1 MLFRKDVIL
10 KTLFKYLRN
19 YKKEAVL
26 APLFKM
32 LEAIFE
38 LLVPLVVA
46 DIIDRGIGNGDR
58 GFVIKMCLVLLAL
71 GIIGLISAAVA
82 QYFSARAATGAAAE
96 LKTSLLDK
104 IQSMSYSALDK
115 TGIAT
120 LITRITG
127 DVGQVQTG
135 INLTLRLLLRS
146 PFVVAGAIIMAF
158 IVDVRGALV
167 FAVVVPILFVV
178 VFAILLVTIP
188 MYKKVQQGVDGVTG
202 GVRENLT
209 GVRVIRAFRKEKGEV
224 EEFSAD
230 SAALVKIQTATAR
243 ISSLL
248 NPLTYAII
256 SIGIIALLWDGAK
269 GVDTGRITQG
279 ELFALHGYMS
289 QILVELVKFANLVIT
304 ITKSIAGA
312 KRINEVLASADNGCA
327 TDIACD
333 TDSDAFVEFKNVSL
347 TYSGAGDKTLDKI
360 SFKVNKGDS
369 IGIIGGTGSG
379 KTSLVNLLAGFYLPT
394 EGDVI
399 VDGKNTKN
407 TTDGSILSAV
417 AVVPQKAALFKGTI
431 RSNVAVG
438 KKGATDDE
446 IRRAISLAQ
455 ANELIAD
462 SRGGLDAPV
471 EQNGKNLSGGQ
482 RQRLTIA
489 RALVRRPE
497 ILILDDSASALD
509 LATEAALRRAIASL
523 EGVTT
528 FTVSQRA
535 SSVMNCDLIVVLEN
549 GEAVG
554 LGKHYELMGACEVYR
569 EIYSSQFEDG
579 EVSAK

>member
-1 MLFRKDVIL
+1 
-10 KTLFKYLRN
+10 
-19 YKKEAVL
+19 
-26 APLFKM
+26 M

-46 DIIDRGIGNGDR
+46 EIIDRGIGGGDSSL
-58 GFVIKMCLVLLAL
+58 VIRMCLVLVAL
-71 GIIGLISAAVA
+71 GVIGLASAVVA

-96 LKTSLLDK
+96 LKVSLLDK
-104 IQSMSYSALDK
+104 IQSMSYTALDK

-146 PFVVAGAIIMAF
+146 PFVVAGAVVMAF
-158 IVDVRGALV
+158 FVDVKSALV
-167 FAVVVPILFVV
+167 FAVVVPILAIVI
-178 VFAILLVTIP
+178 FAILLLTIP
-188 MYKKVQQGVDGVTG
+188 MYKRVQSGVDGVTS

-209 GVRVIRAFRKEKGEV
+209 GVRVIRAFRKEGGEV
-224 EEFSAD
+224 AEFEID
-230 SAALVKIQTATAR
+230 SAALVKIQTVTAR

-256 SIGIIALLWDGAK
+256 SLGIVALLFDGAR

-312 KRINEVLASADNGCA
+312 KRINEVLASEDDGRP
-327 TDIACD
+327 TDFACD
-333 TDSDAFVEFKNVSL
+333 TDSDSFVEFKNVSL
-347 TYSGAGDKTLDKI
+347 TYSGAGDKTLDGI
-360 SFKVNKGDS
+360 SFKVKKGDS
-369 IGIIGGTGSG
+369 VGIIGSTGSG
-379 KTSLVNLLAGFYLPT
+379 KSSLVNLIAGFYLPSD
-394 EGDVI
+394 GDVI
-399 VDGKNTKN
+399 VKGKNTKN
-407 TTDGSILSAV
+407 TIDGSIINAV
-417 AVVPQKAALFKGTI
+417 AVVPQRAALFKGTV
-431 RSNVAVG
+431 RSNVLVG
-438 KKGATDDE
+438 KKDATDDE
-446 IRRAISLAQ
+446 IIRAISLAQ
-455 ANELIAD
+455 ATELITAE
-462 SRGGLDAPV
+462 RGGLDALV

-489 RALVRRPE
+489 RALVKNPE

-509 LATEAALRRAIASL
+509 LATEAALRRAIGEL
-523 EGVTT
+523 DGVTT

-535 SSVMNCDLIVVLEN
+535 SSVMNCDIIVVLEN

-554 LGKHYELMGACEVYR
+554 VGSHGELLSTCEVYR
-569 EIYSSQFEDG
+569 EIYHSQFEDG
-579 EVSAK
+579 EVSA

>member
-1 MLFRKDVIL
+1 MFRKDTDL

-46 DIIDRGIGNGDR
+46 QIIDKGIGEGDNGT
-58 GFVIKMCLVLLAL
+58 VIKMCLVLFAL
-71 GIIGLISAAVA
+71 GIIGLLSAVVA

-96 LKTSLLDK
+96 LKSSLLDK
-104 IQSMSYSALDK
+104 IQSMSYTALDR

-127 DVGQVQTG
+127 DVNQVQTG

-146 PFVVAGAIIMAF
+146 PFVVAGAVVMAF
-158 IVDVRGALV
+158 LVDARSALV
-167 FAVVVPILFVV
+167 FAVVVPILAVV
-178 VFAILLVTIP
+178 IFGILLVTIP
-188 MYKKVQQGVDGVTG
+188 MYKRVQGGVDGVTG

-209 GVRVIRAFRKEKGEV
+209 GVRVIRAFRKEKGEIY
-224 EEFSAD
+224 EFDAD

-256 SIGIIALLWDGAK
+256 SLGIVALLFDGAR

-312 KRINEVLASADNGCA
+312 KRINEVLEA
-327 TDIACD
+327 TDEGLIND
-333 TDSDAFVEFKNVSL
+333 TSANTESDAFVELKNVSL
-347 TYSGAGDKTLDKI
+347 RYSGAGDETLRGI
-360 SFKVNKGDS
+360 SFKVNRGDS
-369 IGIIGGTGSG
+369 VGIIGSTGSG
-379 KTSLVNLLAGFYLPT
+379 KSSLVNLIGGFYTPS
-394 EGDVI
+394 EGDVVVGGI
-399 VDGKNTKN
+399 NTKN
-407 TTDGSILSAV
+407 DGEKRILSMIS
-417 AVVPQKAALFKGTI
+417 VVPQKAALFSGTV
-431 RSNVAVG
+431 RSNVVVG
-438 KKGATDDE
+438 KRDADEGE
-446 IRRAISLAQ
+446 IRRALHLAQ
-455 ANELIAD
+455 ADELITEE
-462 SRGGLDAPV
+462 RGGLDAPV
-471 EQNGKNLSGGQ
+471 SQNGKNLSGGQ

-489 RALVRRPE
+489 RALVSRPE

-509 LATEAALRRAIASL
+509 LATEASLRHAIASL
-523 EGVTT
+523 ERTT
-528 FTVSQRA
+528 VFTVSQRA
-535 SSVMNCDLIVVLEN
+535 SSVMGCDLIVVLEN

-554 LGKHYELMGACEVYR
+554 IGTHAELMDSCEVYR
-569 EIYSSQFEDG
+569 EIYYSQFEDG
-579 EVSAK
+579 EVRAK

>member
-1 MLFRKDVIL
+1 MFEDKDL

-19 YKKEAVL
+19 YKREAVL

-46 DIIDRGIGNGDR
+46 VIIDRGIADGDR
-58 GFVIKMCLVLLAL
+58 GLVIKMCLVLVAL
-71 GIIGLISAAVA
+71 GVIGLLSAAVA

-96 LKTSLLDK
+96 LKASLLDK
-104 IQSMSYSALDK
+104 IQTMSYTALDK

-146 PFVVAGAIIMAF
+146 PFVVAGAVVMAF
-158 IVDVRGALV
+158 FVDVRGALV
-167 FAVVVPILFVV
+167 FAVVVPILAVV
-178 VFAILLVTIP
+178 IFSILLLTIP
-188 MYKKVQQGVDGVTG
+188 MYKRVQSGVDGVTG
-202 GVRENLT
+202 GIRENLT
-209 GVRVIRAFRKEKGEV
+209 GVRVIRAFRKEGGEV
-224 EEFSAD
+224 EEFEAD
-230 SAALVKIQTATAR
+230 SAALLKIQTATAR

-256 SIGIIALLWDGAK
+256 SLGIVALLFDGAR

-312 KRINEVLASADNGCA
+312 KRINEVLASEDVGKPVADV
-327 TDIACD
+327 CD

-347 TYSGAGDKTLDKI
+347 TYSGAGDKTLDGI
-360 SFKVNKGDS
+360 SFKVNRGDS
-369 IGIIGGTGSG
+369 VGIIGSTGSG
-379 KTSLVNLLAGFYLPT
+379 KSSLVNLIAGFYLPS

-399 VDGKNTKN
+399 VDGRNTKC
-407 TTDGSILSAV
+407 TKDQSILQSI
-417 AVVPQKAALFKGTI
+417 AVVPQRAALFKGTV
-431 RSNVAVG
+431 RSNVLVG
-438 KKGATDDE
+438 KRDASDDE

-455 ANELIAD
+455 ANELITEE
-462 SRGGLDAPV
+462 RGGLDAPV

-489 RALVRRPE
+489 RALVRDPR

-509 LATEAALRRAIASL
+509 LATEAALRRAIA
-523 EGVTT
+523 EIDGVTT

-535 SSVMNCDLIVVLEN
+535 SSVMNCNVIVVLEN

-554 LGKHYELMGACEVYR
+554 VGAHDELLRNCEVYR
-569 EIYSSQFEDG
+569 EIYHSQFEDG
-579 EVSAK
+579 EVSAE

>member
-1 MLFRKDVIL
+1 
-10 KTLFKYLRN
+10 
-19 YKKEAVL
+19 
-26 APLFKM
+26 M

-46 DIIDRGIGNGDR
+46 EIIDRGIGGGDSSL
-58 GFVIKMCLVLLAL
+58 VIRMCLVLVAL
-71 GIIGLISAAVA
+71 GVIGLASAVVA
-82 QYFSARAATGAAAE
+82 QYFSARAATGSAAE
-96 LKTSLLDK
+96 LKVSLLDK
-104 IQSMSYSALDK
+104 IQSMSYTALDK

-146 PFVVAGAIIMAF
+146 PFVVAGAVVMAF
-158 IVDVRGALV
+158 FVDVKSALV
-167 FAVVVPILFVV
+167 FAVVVPILAIVI
-178 VFAILLVTIP
+178 FAILLLTIP
-188 MYKKVQQGVDGVTG
+188 MYKRVQSGVDGVTS

-209 GVRVIRAFRKEKGEV
+209 GVRVIRAFRKEGGEV
-224 EEFSAD
+224 AEFEID
-230 SAALVKIQTATAR
+230 SAALVKIQTVTAR

-256 SIGIIALLWDGAK
+256 SLGIVALLFDGAR

-312 KRINEVLASADNGCA
+312 KRINEVLASEDDGRP
-327 TDIACD
+327 TDLACD
-333 TDSDAFVEFKNVSL
+333 TDSDSFVEFKNVSL
-347 TYSGAGDKTLDKI
+347 TYSGAGDKTLDGI
-360 SFKVNKGDS
+360 SFKVKKGDS
-369 IGIIGGTGSG
+369 VGIIGSTGSG
-379 KTSLVNLLAGFYLPT
+379 KSSLVNLIAGFYLPSD
-394 EGDVI
+394 GDVI
-399 VDGKNTKN
+399 VKGKNTKN
-407 TTDGSILSAV
+407 TIDGSIINAV
-417 AVVPQKAALFKGTI
+417 AVVPQRAALFKGTV
-431 RSNVAVG
+431 RSNVLVG
-438 KKGATDDE
+438 KKDATDDE
-446 IRRAISLAQ
+446 IIRAISLAQ
-455 ANELIAD
+455 ATELITAE
-462 SRGGLDAPV
+462 RGGLDALV

-489 RALVRRPE
+489 RALVKNPE

-509 LATEAALRRAIASL
+509 LATEAALRRAIGEL
-523 EGVTT
+523 DGVTT

-535 SSVMNCDLIVVLEN
+535 SSVMNCDIIVVLEN

-554 LGKHYELMGACEVYR
+554 VGSHGELLSTCEVYR
-569 EIYSSQFEDG
+569 EIYHSQFEDG
-579 EVSAK
+579 EVSA

>member
-1 MLFRKDVIL
+1 LFEDKDL

-46 DIIDRGIGNGDR
+46 VIIDDGIGNGDR
-58 GFVIKMCLVLLAL
+58 SLVIKMCLVLALL
-71 GIIGLISAAVA
+71 GIIGLLSAVVA

-96 LKTSLLDK
+96 LKASLLDK
-104 IQSMSYSALDK
+104 IQSMSYTALDK

-146 PFVVAGAIIMAF
+146 PFVVAGAVIMAF
-158 IVDVRGALV
+158 FVDVKGALV
-167 FAVVVPILFVV
+167 FAVVVPILAIVI
-178 VFAILLVTIP
+178 FAILLLTIP
-188 MYKKVQQGVDGVTG
+188 MYKRVQSGVDGVTG

-209 GVRVIRAFRKEKGEV
+209 GVRVIRAFRKEGGEV
-224 EEFSAD
+224 AEFEVD

-256 SIGIIALLWDGAK
+256 SLGIVALLFDGAK

-312 KRINEVLASADNGCA
+312 KRINEVLAYEDEGKA
-327 TDIACD
+327 TEIA
-333 TDSDAFVEFKNVSL
+333 SDADSNSFVEFRDVSL
-347 TYSGAGDKTLDKI
+347 TYSGAGDKTLDGI
-360 SFKVNKGDS
+360 SFKVNKGES
-369 IGIIGGTGSG
+369 VGIIGSTGSG
-379 KTSLVNLLAGFYLPT
+379 KSSLVNLIAGFYLPT

-407 TTDGSILSAV
+407 TTDGSILRAI
-417 AVVPQKAALFKGTI
+417 AVVPQRAALFKGTV
-431 RSNVAVG
+431 RSNVLVG
-438 KKGATDDE
+438 KKDASDDE
-446 IRRAISLAQ
+446 VRRAIALAQ
-455 ANELIAD
+455 ANELITD
-462 SRGGLDAPV
+462 ERGGLDAPV

-489 RALVRRPE
+489 RALVRCPE

-509 LATEAALRRAIASL
+509 LATEAALRRAIREI

-554 LGKHYELMGACEVYR
+554 VGTHEELLKTCEVYR
-569 EIYSSQFEDG
+569 EIYHSQFEDG
-579 EVSAK
+579 EVSA

>member
-1 MLFRKDVIL
+1 MFEDKDL

-46 DIIDRGIGNGDR
+46 VIIDDGIGNGNR
-58 GFVIKMCLVLLAL
+58 SLVIKMCLVLVAL
-71 GIIGLISAAVA
+71 GIIGLLSAVVA

-104 IQSMSYSALDK
+104 IQSMSYTALDK

-146 PFVVAGAIIMAF
+146 PFVVAGAVIMAF
-158 IVDVRGALV
+158 FVDVKGALV
-167 FAVVVPILFVV
+167 FAVVVPILAIVI
-178 VFAILLVTIP
+178 FAILLLTIP
-188 MYKKVQQGVDGVTG
+188 MYKRVQSGVDGVTG

-209 GVRVIRAFRKEKGEV
+209 GVRVIRAFRKEGGEV
-224 EEFSAD
+224 AEFEAD

-256 SIGIIALLWDGAK
+256 SLGIVALLFDGAK

-312 KRINEVLASADNGCA
+312 KRINEVLASDDEGRA
-327 TDIACD
+327 TEIACD
-333 TDSDAFVEFKNVSL
+333 TDSNSFVEFKNVSL
-347 TYSGAGDKTLDKI
+347 TYIGAGDKTLDGI

-369 IGIIGGTGSG
+369 VGIIGSTGSG
-379 KTSLVNLLAGFYLPT
+379 KSSLVNLIAGFYLPT

-407 TTDGSILSAV
+407 TTDGSILSAI
-417 AVVPQKAALFKGTI
+417 AVVPQRAALFKGTV
-431 RSNVAVG
+431 RSNVLVG
-438 KKGATDDE
+438 KEDASDEE
-446 IRRAISLAQ
+446 IRRAIALAQ
-455 ANELIAD
+455 ANELITEE
-462 SRGGLDAPV
+462 RGGLDAPV

-489 RALVRRPE
+489 RALVRCPE

-509 LATEAALRRAIASL
+509 LATEAALRRAIR
-523 EGVTT
+523 EIEDVTT

-554 LGKHYELMGACEVYR
+554 VGTHEELLKTCEVYC
-569 EIYSSQFEDG
+569 EIYHSQFEDG
-579 EVSAK
+579 EVSA

>member
-1 MLFRKDVIL
+1 
-10 KTLFKYLRN
+10 
-19 YKKEAVL
+19 
-26 APLFKM
+26 M

-46 DIIDRGIGNGDR
+46 EIIDRGIGGGDSSL
-58 GFVIKMCLVLLAL
+58 VIRMCLVLVAL
-71 GIIGLISAAVA
+71 GVIGLASAVVA

-96 LKTSLLDK
+96 LKVSLLDK
-104 IQSMSYSALDK
+104 IQSMSYTALDK

-146 PFVVAGAIIMAF
+146 PFVVAGAVVMAF
-158 IVDVRGALV
+158 FVDVKSALV
-167 FAVVVPILFVV
+167 FAVVVPILAIVI
-178 VFAILLVTIP
+178 FAILLLTIP
-188 MYKKVQQGVDGVTG
+188 MYKRVQSGVDGVTS

-209 GVRVIRAFRKEKGEV
+209 GVRVIRAFRKEGGEV
-224 EEFSAD
+224 AEFEID
-230 SAALVKIQTATAR
+230 SAALVKIQTVTAR

-256 SIGIIALLWDGAK
+256 SLGIVALLFDGAR

-312 KRINEVLASADNGCA
+312 KRINEVLASEDDGRP
-327 TDIACD
+327 TELACD
-333 TDSDAFVEFKNVSL
+333 TDSDSFVEFKNVSL
-347 TYSGAGDKTLDKI
+347 TYSGAGDKTLDGI
-360 SFKVNKGDS
+360 SFKVKKGDS
-369 IGIIGGTGSG
+369 VGIIGSTGSG
-379 KTSLVNLLAGFYLPT
+379 KSSLVNLIAGFYLPSD
-394 EGDVI
+394 GDVI
-399 VDGKNTKN
+399 VKGKNTKN
-407 TTDGSILSAV
+407 TIDGSIINAV
-417 AVVPQKAALFKGTI
+417 AVVPQRAALFKGTV
-431 RSNVAVG
+431 RSNVLVG
-438 KKGATDDE
+438 KKDATDDE
-446 IRRAISLAQ
+446 IIRAISLAQ
-455 ANELIAD
+455 ATELITAE
-462 SRGGLDAPV
+462 RGGLDALV

-489 RALVRRPE
+489 RALVKNPE

-509 LATEAALRRAIASL
+509 LATEAALRRAIGEL
-523 EGVTT
+523 DGVTT

-535 SSVMNCDLIVVLEN
+535 SSVMNCDIIVVLEN

-554 LGKHYELMGACEVYR
+554 VGSHGELLSTCEVYR
-569 EIYSSQFEDG
+569 EIYHSQFEDG
-579 EVSAK
+579 EVSA

>member
-1 MLFRKDVIL
+1 MFEDKDL
-10 KTLFKYLRN
+10 KTLFGYLRN

-46 DIIDRGIGNGDR
+46 AIIDDGIGNGDK
-58 GFVIKMCLVLLAL
+58 GLVIKMCLWLIAL
-71 GIIGLISAAVA
+71 GVIGLISAAVA

-96 LKTSLLDK
+96 LKASLLDK
-104 IQSMSYSALDK
+104 IQSMSYTALDK

-146 PFVVAGAIIMAF
+146 PFVVAGAVIMAF
-158 IVDVRGALV
+158 FVDVRSALI
-167 FAVVVPILFVV
+167 FAVVVPILAAVI
-178 VFAILLVTIP
+178 FAILLLTIP
-188 MYKKVQQGVDGVTG
+188 MYKRVQTGVDGVTG

-209 GVRVIRAFRKEKGEV
+209 GVRVIRAFRKEGGEV
-224 EEFSAD
+224 AEFEVD
-230 SAALVKIQTATAR
+230 SRALVKMQTTTAR
-243 ISSLL
+243 LSSLL

-256 SIGIIALLWDGAK
+256 SLGIVALLFDGAR

-312 KRINEVLASADNGCA
+312 KRINEVLASEDAGRPANVE
-327 TDIACD
+327 CD
-333 TDSDAFVEFKNVSL
+333 TESDAFVEFKNVSL
-347 TYSGAGDKTLDKI
+347 TYSGAGDKTLDGI
-360 SFKVNKGDS
+360 SFKVNRGES
-369 IGIIGGTGSG
+369 IGIIGSTGSG
-379 KTSLVNLLAGFYLPT
+379 KSSLVNLIAGFYLPS

-407 TTDGSILSAV
+407 TTDRSIIDSV
-417 AVVPQKAALFKGTI
+417 AVVPQRAALFKGTV
-431 RSNVAVG
+431 RSNVLVG
-438 KKGATDDE
+438 KKDATDEE
-446 IRRAISLAQ
+446 IKLALSLAQ
-455 ANELIAD
+455 ASELITAE
-462 SRGGLDAPV
+462 RGGLDAPV

-509 LATEAALRRAIASL
+509 LATEAALRRAIGELS
-523 EGVTT
+523 GVTT

-535 SSVMNCDLIVVLEN
+535 SSVMNADLIVVLEN

-554 LGKHYELMGACEVYR
+554 IGTHRELLSSCEVYR
-569 EIYSSQFEDG
+569 EIYFSQFEDG

>member
-1 MLFRKDVIL
+1 MFRKDTDL

-46 DIIDRGIGNGDR
+46 QIIDKGIGEGDNGT
-58 GFVIKMCLVLLAL
+58 VIKMCLVLFAL
-71 GIIGLISAAVA
+71 GVIGLLSAVVA

-96 LKTSLLDK
+96 LKSSLLDK
-104 IQSMSYSALDK
+104 IQSMSYTALDR

-127 DVGQVQTG
+127 DVNQVQTG

-146 PFVVAGAIIMAF
+146 PFVVAGAVVMAF
-158 IVDVRGALV
+158 LVDARSAII
-167 FAVVVPILFVV
+167 FAVVVPILMIVT
-178 VFAILLVTIP
+178 FAILLVTIP
-188 MYKKVQQGVDGVTG
+188 MFKRVQGGVDGVTG

-209 GVRVIRAFRKEKGEV
+209 GVRVIRAFRKEKGEIY
-224 EEFSAD
+224 EFDAD

-256 SIGIIALLWDGAK
+256 SLGIVALLFDGAK
-269 GVDTGRITQG
+269 GVEVGRITQG

-312 KRINEVLASADNGCA
+312 KRINEVLNASDEGLINDTSAD
-327 TDIACD
+327 TE
-333 TDSDAFVEFKNVSL
+333 SDAFVEFRNVSL
-347 TYSGAGDKTLDKI
+347 RYSGAGDETLRGI
-360 SFKVNKGDS
+360 SFKAKRGDS
-369 IGIIGGTGSG
+369 VGIIGSTGSG
-379 KTSLVNLLAGFYLPT
+379 KSSLINLVGGFYTPS

-399 VDGKNTKN
+399 VGGINTKN
-407 TTDGSILSAV
+407 DPEKRLLSTV
-417 AVVPQKAALFKGTI
+417 SVVGQKAALFSGTV
-431 RSNVAVG
+431 RSNVLVG
-438 KKGATDDE
+438 KRNATDVE
-446 IRRAISLAQ
+446 IREALHLSQ
-455 ANELIAD
+455 ADELVTEE
-462 SRGGLDAPV
+462 RGGLDAPV
-471 EQNGKNLSGGQ
+471 AQNGKNLSGGQ

-489 RALVRRPE
+489 RALVSRPE

-509 LATEAALRRAIASL
+509 LATEAALRHAIASL
-523 EGVTT
+523 EGTT
-528 FTVSQRA
+528 VFTVSQRA
-535 SSVMNCDLIVVLEN
+535 SSVMGCDLIVVLEN

-554 LGKHYELMGACEVYR
+554 TGTHAELMDSCEVYR
-569 EIYSSQFEDG
+569 EIYFSQFEDG

>member
-1 MLFRKDVIL
+1 M
-10 KTLFKYLRN
+10 
-19 YKKEAVL
+19 L

-46 DIIDRGIGNGDR
+46 EIIDRGIGEGDK
-58 GFVIKMCLVLLAL
+58 GTVIKMCLVLFAL
-71 GIIGLISAAVA
+71 GIIGLISAVVA

-96 LKTSLLDK
+96 LKSSLLDK
-104 IQSMSYSALDK
+104 IQSMSYTALDK

-127 DVGQVQTG
+127 DVNQVQTG

-146 PFVVAGAIIMAF
+146 PFVVAGAVIMAF
-158 IVDVRGALV
+158 LVDVRSALV
-167 FAVVVPILFVV
+167 FVVVVPILALVIFS
-178 VFAILLVTIP
+178 ILLVTIP
-188 MYKKVQQGVDGVTG
+188 MYKRVQGGVDGVTG

-224 EEFSAD
+224 YEFDAD

-256 SIGIIALLWDGAK
+256 SLGIVALLFDGAK

-312 KRINEVLASADNGCA
+312 KRINEVLTSADEGIVSDASADTN
-327 TDIACD
+327 
-333 TDSDAFVEFKNVSL
+333 SDAFVEFKNVSL
-347 TYSGAGDKTLDKI
+347 KYSGAGDETLHNI
-360 SFKVNKGDS
+360 SFKADRGNTV
-369 IGIIGGTGSG
+369 GIIGSTGSG
-379 KTSLVNLLAGFYLPT
+379 KSSLVSLIGGVYTPS

-399 VDGKNTKN
+399 VGGINTKN
-407 TTDGSILSAV
+407 DEERKLLSLIS
-417 AVVPQKAALFKGTI
+417 VVPQKAALFSGTV
-431 RSNVAVG
+431 RSNVLVG
-438 KKGATDDE
+438 KQNATDEE
-446 IRRAISLAQ
+446 IKRAIHLAQ
-455 ANELIAD
+455 ADELISD
-462 SRGGLDAPV
+462 DRGGLDAPV
-471 EQNGKNLSGGQ
+471 SQNGKNLSGGQ

-489 RALVRRPE
+489 RALVGEPE

-509 LATEAALRRAIASL
+509 LATEAALRRAIATL
-523 EGVTT
+523 DGVTV

-535 SSVMNCDLIVVLEN
+535 SSVMGCDLIVVLEN

-554 LGKHYELMGACEVYR
+554 VGDHKTLMESCEVYR
-569 EIYSSQFEDG
+569 EIYFSQFDNG
-579 EVSAK
+579 EEAAE

>member
-1 MLFRKDVIL
+1 
-10 KTLFKYLRN
+10 
-19 YKKEAVL
+19 
-26 APLFKM
+26 M

-104 IQSMSYSALDK
+104 IQSMSYAALDK
-115 TGIAT
+115 VGIAT

-127 DVGQVQTG
+127 DVNQVQTG

-158 IVDVRGALV
+158 FVDVRS
-167 FAVVVPILFVV
+167 AVIFVIVVPILAVV
-178 VFAILLVTIP
+178 IFAILLVTIP
-188 MYKKVQQGVDGVTG
+188 MYKSVQQRVDGVTG

-256 SIGIIALLWDGAK
+256 SIGIVALLWDGAK

-312 KRINEVLASADNGCA
+312 KRINEVLASADNGRA
-327 TDIACD
+327 TEIECD
-333 TDSDAFVEFKNVSL
+333 TESDAFIELKNVSL
-347 TYSGAGDKTLDKI
+347 TYSGAGDKTLDGI

-369 IGIIGGTGSG
+369 VGIIGGTGSG
-379 KTSLVNLLAGFYLPT
+379 KTSLVNLITGFYLPT
-394 EGDVI
+394 EGEII

-417 AVVPQKAALFKGTI
+417 AVVPQKAALFRGTV

-438 KKGATDDE
+438 KMDATDEE
-446 IRRAISLAQ
+446 IKTALHLAQ
-455 ANELIAD
+455 ADELVTEE
-462 SRGGLDAPV
+462 RGGLDAPV
-471 EQNGKNLSGGQ
+471 AQNGKNLSGGQ

-489 RALVRRPE
+489 RALVGRPE

-509 LATEAALRRAIASL
+509 LATEAALRHAIASL
-523 EGVTT
+523 EGTTT

-554 LGKHYELMGACEVYR
+554 VGTHAELMAGCEIYR

-579 EVSAK
+579 EVSA

>member
-1 MLFRKDVIL
+1 
-10 KTLFKYLRN
+10 
-19 YKKEAVL
+19 
-26 APLFKM
+26 M

-46 DIIDRGIGNGDR
+46 EIIDRGIGGGDSSL
-58 GFVIKMCLVLLAL
+58 VIRMCLVLVAL
-71 GIIGLISAAVA
+71 GVIGLASAVVA

-96 LKTSLLDK
+96 LKVSLLDK
-104 IQSMSYSALDK
+104 IQSMSYTALDK

-146 PFVVAGAIIMAF
+146 PFVVAGAVVMAF
-158 IVDVRGALV
+158 FVDVKSALV
-167 FAVVVPILFVV
+167 FAVVVPILAIVI
-178 VFAILLVTIP
+178 FAILLLTIP
-188 MYKKVQQGVDGVTG
+188 MYKRVQSGVDGVTS

-209 GVRVIRAFRKEKGEV
+209 GVRVIRAFRKEGGEV
-224 EEFSAD
+224 AEFEID
-230 SAALVKIQTATAR
+230 SAALVKIQTVTAR

-256 SIGIIALLWDGAK
+256 SLGIVALLFDGAR

-312 KRINEVLASADNGCA
+312 KRINEVLASEDDGRP
-327 TDIACD
+327 TELACD
-333 TDSDAFVEFKNVSL
+333 TDSDSFVEFKNVSL
-347 TYSGAGDKTLDKI
+347 TYSGAGDKTLDGI
-360 SFKVNKGDS
+360 SFKVEKGDS
-369 IGIIGGTGSG
+369 VGIIGSTGSG
-379 KTSLVNLLAGFYLPT
+379 KSSLVNLIAGFYLPSG
-394 EGDVI
+394 GDVI
-399 VDGKNTKN
+399 VKGKNTKN
-407 TTDGSILSAV
+407 TIDGSIIDAV
-417 AVVPQKAALFKGTI
+417 AVVPQRAALFKGTV
-431 RSNVAVG
+431 RSNVLVG
-438 KKGATDDE
+438 KKDATDDE
-446 IRRAISLAQ
+446 IIRAISLAQ
-455 ANELIAD
+455 ATELITD
-462 SRGGLDAPV
+462 ERGGLDAPV

-489 RALVRRPE
+489 RALVKNPE

-509 LATEAALRRAIASL
+509 LATEAALRRAIAEL
-523 EGVTT
+523 DGVTT

-535 SSVMNCDLIVVLEN
+535 SSVMNCDIIVVLEN

-554 LGKHYELMGACEVYR
+554 VGSHGELLSTCEVYR
-569 EIYSSQFEDG
+569 EIYHSQFEDG
-579 EVSAK
+579 EVSA

>member
-1 MLFRKDVIL
+1 
-10 KTLFKYLRN
+10 
-19 YKKEAVL
+19 
-26 APLFKM
+26 M

-46 DIIDRGIGNGDR
+46 MIIDKGIGEGDNGT
-58 GFVIKMCLVLLAL
+58 VIKMCLVLFAL
-71 GIIGLISAAVA
+71 GVIGLLSAVVA

-96 LKTSLLDK
+96 LKSSLLDK
-104 IQSMSYSALDK
+104 IQSMSYTALDRM
-115 TGIAT
+115 GIAT

-127 DVGQVQTG
+127 DVNQVQTG

-146 PFVVAGAIIMAF
+146 PFVVAGAVVMAF
-158 IVDVRGALV
+158 LVDARSAII
-167 FAVVVPILFVV
+167 FAVVVPILMIVT
-178 VFAILLVTIP
+178 FAILLVTIP
-188 MYKKVQQGVDGVTG
+188 MFKRVQSGVDGVTG

-209 GVRVIRAFRKEKGEV
+209 GVRVIRAFRKEKGEIY
-224 EEFSAD
+224 EFDAD

-256 SIGIIALLWDGAK
+256 SLGIVALLFDGAK

-312 KRINEVLASADNGCA
+312 KRINEVLGATDEGLINDTSAD
-327 TDIACD
+327 TE
-333 TDSDAFVEFKNVSL
+333 SDAFVEFRNVSL
-347 TYSGAGDKTLDKI
+347 RYSGAGDETLRGI
-360 SFKVNKGDS
+360 SFKASRGDS
-369 IGIIGGTGSG
+369 VGIIGSTGSG
-379 KTSLVNLLAGFYLPT
+379 KSSLVNLVGGFYTPS

-399 VDGKNTKN
+399 VGGINTKN
-407 TTDGSILSAV
+407 DPEKRLLS
-417 AVVPQKAALFKGTI
+417 VVSVVGQKAALFSGTV
-431 RSNVAVG
+431 RSNVLVG
-438 KKGATDDE
+438 KRDATDGE
-446 IRRAISLAQ
+446 IREALHLAQ
-455 ANELIAD
+455 ADELITEE
-462 SRGGLDAPV
+462 RGGLDAPV
-471 EQNGKNLSGGQ
+471 AQNGKNLSGGQ

-489 RALVRRPE
+489 RALVSRPE

-509 LATEAALRRAIASL
+509 LATESALRHAIAGL
-523 EGVTT
+523 EGTT
-528 FTVSQRA
+528 VFTVSQRA
-535 SSVMNCDLIVVLEN
+535 SSVMGCDLIVVLEN

-554 LGKHYELMGACEVYR
+554 TGTHAELLQSCAVYR
-569 EIYSSQFEDG
+569 EIYLSQFEDG